1 VATYQVEVTK
11 EECDA
16 FDEAFSKQSISQE
29 QHAILVK
36 TCLPT
41 FALGYRAAKKA
52 AESAEA
58 ETNEQLAARAKLAEC
73 LDYPNS
79 WDTPAYPNVESAAIE
94 ALDAANCEAKAF
106 AKVLKSAREK
116 PCNASY
122 TMNDMRD
129 YADGVVTTRLFTVV
143 DSLEQK
149 VRGLRAHASTLHD
162 AGQADNSGAF
172 FLIAAELDRI
182 LTDAKN
188 LGRKPFQKRAMYWG
202 KNCFGLT
209 LAMDLR
215 ERTHRFG
222 EEAIELLQA
231 YGMTKREVLGAVDY
245 VFGRPI
251 GDKRQEVGGVYTTLA
266 MLCAADGI
274 DMVGEGERDLLEIDN
289 TETTKRIR
297 EKRMTKPDFG
307 SGEIEVLSE
316 KQFLGYLHTLSPG
329 LFQTL
334 TYRGG
339 SLQPYGHEL
348 YSLFK
353 KKLLS

>member
-1 VATYQVEVTK
+1 MQTFQVEGTK

-41 FALGYRAAKKA
+41 FLLGYRAAKKA
-52 AESAEA
+52 TESAEA

-79 WDTPAYPNVESAAIE
+79 WDTAAYPNVESASIE
-94 ALDAANCEAKAF
+94 SLDAANCDAKAF
-106 AKVLKSAREK
+106 AKALKLAREK
-116 PCNASY
+116 PRDAYY

-143 DSLEQK
+143 DSLGQK

-182 LTDAKN
+182 LTDAKK
-188 LGRKPFQKRAMYWG
+188 LGRYPFQGRAMDWG
-202 KNCFGLT
+202 KKCFGLT
-209 LAMDLR
+209 LATDLR

-231 YGMTKREVLGAVDY
+231 YGMTRREVLGAVDY
-245 VFGRPI
+245 VFGRPV
-251 GDKRQEVGGVYTTLA
+251 GDKHQEVGGVYTTLA
-266 MLCAADGI
+266 MLCEADGI

-289 TETTKRIR
+289 AETTERIHVKRR
-297 EKRMTKPDFG
+297 KKPDFG
-307 SGEIEVLSE
+307 SDNIEVMSE
-316 KQFLGYLHTLSPG
+316 KQFLDSLHTLSPG
-329 LFQTL
+329 LFHAL
-334 TYRGG
+334 TDHG
-339 SLQPYGHEL
+339 SSLRPYGEEVFSML
-348 YSLFK
+348 K
-353 KKLLS
+353 KQLKN